1 MNANPGRAIA
11 RSLSLTRFL
20 GNADA
25 TLGVLRLDGRVG
37 WFTLEDQYRAVKV
50 AAETRIP
57 AGSYEVGVRTD
68 GGMVGRYRAK
78 YNWHRGML
86 WLHEVPGFEFI
97 YLHVGNTA
105 EDTAGC
111 ILVAHGAR
119 LDSMTLQQSVVGYK
133 ALYRKVISAAEAGVL
148 RITIEDRDR

>member
-1 MNANPGRAIA
+1 
-11 RSLSLTRFL
+11 
-20 GNADA
+20 
-25 TLGVLRLDGRVG
+25 
-37 WFTLEDQYRAVKV
+37 
-50 AAETRIP
+50 
-57 AGSYEVGVRTD
+57 
-68 GGMVGRYRAK
+68 MVGRYRAK
-78 YNWHRGML
+78 YCWHRGML
-86 WLHEVPGFEFI
+86 WLREVPGFEFI
-97 YLHVGNTA
+97 YLHVGNTD